1 MNEQL
6 FYDELV
12 KRYIYLYENKE
23 LILSMCIRRINIDD
37 KIKDEIK
44 SWEEN
49 KKRLK
54 CSDKYLIDDII
65 NSKKDEL
72 GKEKFY
78 LCYNVSDEIIDAYE
92 EFLFTDGNIEDT
104 MLYKHVE
111 ALKNNDVYLDSVTNM
126 ISCLNDRRSCNQW
139 LNKVPTFT
147 VWKILGYVRRK
158 NENNVVV
165 LDALDKYYNIERTVM
180 TGEDSVC
187 GYLLFGE
194 ECEDDDRLMK
204 YPDMTRVAGVPGS
217 YIIFSYLP
225 NEYEIEDDFCKFK
238 SFLDDEVLSGEAKTI
253 FMDMVAKMPYV
264 DFNKKM
270 EIYNSVN
277 NSNKLV
283 L

>member
-12 KRYIYLYENKE
+12 KRYMYLYENKE

-139 LNKVPTFT
+139 K
-147 VWKILGYVRRK
+147 
-158 NENNVVV
+158 
-165 LDALDKYYNIERTVM
+165 
-180 TGEDSVC
+180 
-187 GYLLFGE
+187 
-194 ECEDDDRLMK
+194 
-204 YPDMTRVAGVPGS
+204 
-217 YIIFSYLP
+217 
-225 NEYEIEDDFCKFK
+225 
-238 SFLDDEVLSGEAKTI
+238 
-253 FMDMVAKMPYV
+253 
-264 DFNKKM
+264 
-270 EIYNSVN
+270 
-277 NSNKLV
+277 
-283 L
+283 